1 MPIKRQPLHTQKY
14 IAAFLISV
22 AIFVFGFLIS
32 DYFNN
37 RRFSEINQ
45 VKQKFQVQ
53 VLALETQLVSFKD
66 ILCADINE
74 DILTH
79 ELHLI
84 GEKLQFME
92 NDLGKNHPEVKHLK
106 QYYTLLQ
113 IRHYQSSQRLS
124 ERCNLDLV
132 HILYFY
138 TDRRTC
144 PDCQK
149 QGEVLSYLRKKY
161 PLLRIY
167 SFDYQLDLP
176 SLAIVRPRNL
186 TAPEDDY
193 LPILVIE
200 NQPFYGFKTIEEI
213 EKILFDKFG
222 TEGLTKIR

>member
-1 MPIKRQPLHTQKY
+1 MPIKRPSFHTPKY

-22 AIFVFGFLIS
+22 VIFIFGFLIS

-37 RRFSEINQ
+37 RRFSEINRA
-45 VKQKFQVQ
+45 KQDFQVQ
-53 VLALETQLVSFKD
+53 VLSLETQLSYFKD

-113 IRHYQSSQRLS
+113 IRHYQSSQRLN
-124 ERCNLDLV
+124 ERCNLNLV

-138 TDRRTC
+138 ADRRAC

-149 QGEVLSYLRKKY
+149 QGEVLSYLRQKY

-176 SLAIVRPRNL
+176 SLAIVRPRGL
-186 TAPEDDY
+186 TMPQDNY
-193 LPILVIE
+193 LPIIVIE
-200 NQPFYGFKTIEEI
+200 NQSLYGFKTIEEI
-213 EKILFDKFG
+213 EKILSDKNIKPAV
-222 TEGLTKIR
+222 ES

>member
-176 SLAIVRPRNL
+176 ALAIVRPRNL

-213 EKILFDKFG
+213 EKILSDKFG
-222 TEGLTKIR
+222 AESLTKIR

>member
-1 MPIKRQPLHTQKY
+1 MSKKRPPFHTQKY
-14 IAAFLISV
+14 IITFLISV
-22 AIFVFGFLIS
+22 IVFASGFLIS

-37 RRFSEINQ
+37 WRFSEINRA
-45 VKQKFQVQ
+45 KQDFQVQ
-53 VLALETQLVSFKD
+53 VFSLETQLSYFKD

-113 IRHYQSSQRLS
+113 IRHYQSSQRLN
-124 ERCNLDLV
+124 ERCNLNLV

-138 TDRRTC
+138 ADRRAC

-149 QGEVLSYLRKKY
+149 QGEVLSYLRQKY

-176 SLAIVRPRNL
+176 SLAIVRPRGL
-186 TAPEDDY
+186 TMPQDNY
-193 LPILVIE
+193 LPIIVIE
-200 NQPFYGFKTIEEI
+200 NQSLYGFKTIEEI
-213 EKILFDKFG
+213 EKILSDKNIKPAV
-222 TEGLTKIR
+222 ES

>member
-1 MPIKRQPLHTQKY
+1 MPTKRQPLHTQKY

-22 AIFVFGFLIS
+22 AIFIFGFLVS
-32 DYFNN
+32 DYFNH

-132 HILYFY
+132 HIFISML
-138 TDRRTC
+138 
-144 PDCQK
+144 
-149 QGEVLSYLRKKY
+149 
-161 PLLRIY
+161 I
-167 SFDYQLDLP
+167 
-176 SLAIVRPRNL
+176 
-186 TAPEDDY
+186 
-193 LPILVIE
+193 
-200 NQPFYGFKTIEEI
+200 
-213 EKILFDKFG
+213 
-222 TEGLTKIR
+222 EGLVLIVKNKEKFCLTCVKNILY

>member
-1 MPIKRQPLHTQKY
+1 MSKKRPPFHTQKY
-14 IAAFLISV
+14 IITFLISV
-22 AIFVFGFLIS
+22 IVFASGFLIS

-37 RRFSEINQ
+37 WRFSEINRA
-45 VKQKFQVQ
+45 KQDFQVQ
-53 VLALETQLVSFKD
+53 VFSLETQISYFKD

-92 NDLGKNHPEVKHLK
+92 NDLGKNHSEVRHLK

-124 ERCNLDLV
+124 ERCNLNLV

-138 TDRRTC
+138 ADRRAC

-186 TAPEDDY
+186 TMPEDDY
-193 LPILVIE
+193 LPIIVIE

-213 EKILFDKFG
+213 EKILSDKNI
-222 TEGLTKIR
+222 KPAVDS